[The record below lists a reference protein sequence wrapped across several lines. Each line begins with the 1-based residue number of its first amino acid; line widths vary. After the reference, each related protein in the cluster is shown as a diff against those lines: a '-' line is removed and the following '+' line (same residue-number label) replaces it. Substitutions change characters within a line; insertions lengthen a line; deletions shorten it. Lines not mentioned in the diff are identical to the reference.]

1 MENALEKIGP
11 HGRVVEDYTVFD
23 DAHPTVIVMHA
34 SVGSGHRSAAK
45 AVAEAFR
52 ILREANETVPDDLR
66 IELLDVLELGR
77 IRFDG
82 DKSASSFTGPLRP
95 YYDIT
100 WRYTLTGRLL
110 WGGGTAWSRIMFPSF
125 TQYVK
130 TVKPLAVV
138 ATHITAANVAVGA
151 RMLSGQSFPIVCVPT
166 DYETEGMWPHKS
178 ADLFCVATEAMAE
191 TLRPRKVPEE
201 CIRIT
206 GIPTRSGFS
215 QDYDWQ
221 QTRERFGLP
230 LDKKVVLVLAGAH
243 LPQPY
248 VRFRSA
254 LDQMIPYLH
263 LFSEMQMVFIAGR
276 DGDYAAHLRREK
288 EERNLQNMTV
298 FDYVEDM
305 AALMAVSDIAICK
318 AGGLTVTECLC
329 ARLPMILLGKAYGQ
343 ENINVRML
351 TAAGAASHVTTY
363 RELMVE
369 LRRILRNPQVV
380 EAMLLNGGFIRRPNA
395 AEDIALAALD
405 LAERELPKN
414 DPRRKKHFLHFYW
427 GGKPAHTR

>member
-1 MENALEKIGP
+1 
-11 HGRVVEDYTVFD
+11 
-23 DAHPTVIVMHA
+23 
-34 SVGSGHRSAAK
+34 
-45 AVAEAFR
+45 
-52 ILREANETVPDDLR
+52 
-66 IELLDVLELGR
+66 
-77 IRFDG
+77 
-82 DKSASSFTGPLRP
+82 
-95 YYDIT
+95 
-100 WRYTLTGRLL
+100 
-110 WGGGTAWSRIMFPSF
+110 
-125 TQYVK
+125 
-130 TVKPLAVV
+130 
-138 ATHITAANVAVGA
+138 
-151 RMLSGQSFPIVCVPT
+151 
-166 DYETEGMWPHKS
+166 
-178 ADLFCVATEAMAE
+178 
-191 TLRPRKVPEE
+191 
-201 CIRIT
+201 
-206 GIPTRSGFS
+206 GFS